1 MGEKRH
7 FTAMSSPNLES
18 PYGSRRKCLVR
29 QVSAALTLLSLR
41 QESLCSVS
49 TTGTLTPPTNVE
61 VDAHCE
67 LISTCSSVTDDE
79 EDDEQRSA
87 VNQAL
92 GDTLRVV
99 PESELARSDRAML
112 KCIPMPPHPRLCYYP
127 PVSKLAPIRTVPI
140 PPGRP
145 MLPPPRLIRFEC
157 PLLKNGRNKN
167 VDVS

>member
-7 FTAMSSPNLES
+7 FTAMSSPN
-18 PYGSRRKCLVR
+18 RKCLVR

-41 QESLCSVS
+41 QESLCSIS

-99 PESELARSDRAML
+99 PERDSLALTVQCSNASPCHRTPGSATTRPSTRSRPLARFRSHQGY
-112 KCIPMPPHPRLCYYP
+112 PCY
-127 PVSKLAPIRTVPI
+127 
-140 PPGRP
+140 
-145 MLPPPRLIRFEC
+145 
-157 PLLKNGRNKN
+157 PLHG
-167 VDVS
+167 